1 MTIAKG
7 TRARKGRPP
16 RQALGGIDLDA
27 LSNDETLEAI
37 AAKDVALPQI
47 ERPAMRPIMREEDP
61 RAAAARRAAEIR
73 SNQNPNDDGVDEFKL
88 PPAPDGWTYEWKT
101 KAVLGQVNHAHLTEL
116 KRQGWDEVPTARH
129 PEEMPYNTND
139 PVIERKGM
147 ILMQRPTVIVE
158 ESRMLQDRK
167 ARAQVKFKEEQLA
180 GTPEGGLGHRNHE
193 QARPRI
199 NKGYEPIPVPR
210 DS

>member
-1 MTIAKG
+1 MVDNDTG
-7 TRARKGRPP
+7 SARRRGRPP
-16 RQALGGIDLDA
+16 RTVIPEPKVAEEA
-27 LSNDETLEAI
+27 FEAAFDEPAPGL
-37 AAKDVALPQI
+37 I
-47 ERPAMRPIMREEDP
+47 ERPAMRPAMREEDP

-73 SNQNPNDDGVDEFKL
+73 ANQNPDDDGVDEFKL

-116 KRQGWDEVPTARH
+116 KRQGWDEVPTERH
-129 PEEMPYNTND
+129 PEEMPIGGAH

-158 ESRMLQDRK
+158 ESRQMQLIK
-167 ARAQVKFKEEQLA
+167 ARSQVKFKEEQLS
-180 GTPEGGLGHRNHE
+180 GTPEGGLGHRDHA
-193 QARPRI
+193 QVKPKI
-199 NKGYEPIPVPR
+199 SKGYSPIQVPK